1 MSLSNILL
9 LLNYG
14 VVLLYGMVLTA
25 SFAGALKTKKDRLR
39 IFAFSAPQM
48 VAQAA
53 SYQFLGMDRTEDLYP
68 LLIHLPLALFLI
80 FVCGRKAREAFP
92 AVFIAYLCC
101 IPRQWLGILAASLF
115 GRGTEVSYTVQI
127 LLSFPLLAI
136 TMHFVSPLLNRML
149 NRPGKSVALL
159 TAAPFLYYVLI
170 YITTVYSNLLYSGG
184 QVMLGFIL
192 SILVLSYFSSTM
204 LYSFESGKRYEAEN
218 AQKLLRLQTEQALKD
233 LEAMRNSQQ
242 QAATYRHDLRHHF
255 QYLTAC
261 MDAGKTAEARN
272 YIRQTSEA
280 IEAQKVI
287 LYCENEAVNL
297 ILSTY
302 QTKAASAGVEMD
314 IQVTLAKPLNLPTN
328 DLCVILSNSLE
339 NALHACERLPP
350 DRKKLAE
357 VRGYQK
363 NGKTFF
369 QIQNFYTGD
378 VPFKDGRP
386 VTRCEGHGFGTLSI
400 VETVKR
406 HGGLCSFSANDGLF
420 TLRFWI

>member
-159 TAAPFLYYVLI
+159 TAAPFSLLCAHLHHHGLQQPALQRRSGNARVHPVYTGSQLLFFYYVVFL
-170 YITTVYSNLLYSGG
+170 
-184 QVMLGFIL
+184 
-192 SILVLSYFSSTM
+192 
-204 LYSFESGKRYEAEN
+204 
-218 AQKLLRLQTEQALKD
+218 
-233 LEAMRNSQQ
+233 
-242 QAATYRHDLRHHF
+242 
-255 QYLTAC
+255 
-261 MDAGKTAEARN
+261 
-272 YIRQTSEA
+272 
-280 IEAQKVI
+280 
-287 LYCENEAVNL
+287 
-297 ILSTY
+297 
-302 QTKAASAGVEMD
+302 
-314 IQVTLAKPLNLPTN
+314 
-328 DLCVILSNSLE
+328 
-339 NALHACERLPP
+339 
-350 DRKKLAE
+350 
-357 VRGYQK
+357 
-363 NGKTFF
+363 
-369 QIQNFYTGD
+369 
-378 VPFKDGRP
+378 
-386 VTRCEGHGFGTLSI
+386 
-400 VETVKR
+400 
-406 HGGLCSFSANDGLF
+406 
-420 TLRFWI
+420 